1 MNDDIGRKTW
11 AIVGGYMPLDQTGPE
26 PAFTSH
32 DSLAILNTTGEDA
45 EIELTIFYTDRDP
58 VGPYPIKVQA
68 RRMRSIRFND
78 LIEPEAL
85 PLETHYAAVLTS
97 NVPVV
102 VQFAQMDTRQAAN
115 ARAMMMGYSGG

>member
-1 MNDDIGRKTW
+1 
-11 AIVGGYMPLDQTGPE
+11 
-26 PAFTSH
+26 
-32 DSLAILNTTGEDA
+32 
-45 EIELTIFYTDRDP
+45 
-58 VGPYPIKVQA
+58 
-68 RRMRSIRFND
+68 MRSIRFND